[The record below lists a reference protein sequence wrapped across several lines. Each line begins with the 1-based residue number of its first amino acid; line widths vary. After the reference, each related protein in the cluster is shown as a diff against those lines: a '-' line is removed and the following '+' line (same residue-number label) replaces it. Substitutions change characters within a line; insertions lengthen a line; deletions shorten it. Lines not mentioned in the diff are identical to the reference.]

1 MSNGIFPK
9 KFPIAS
15 KIFDSF
21 TVSTG
26 KCFINSGN
34 DVTWETLQQFLH
46 NGLRYS

>member
-9 KFPIAS
+9 KFPISS

-26 KCFINSGN
+26 KCFITSGN
-34 DVTWETLQQFLH
+34 DVTRETLQ
-46 NGLRYS
+46 

>member
-1 MSNGIFPK
+1 MSDWIFPK
-9 KFPIAS
+9 KFLISS

-34 DVTWETLQQFLH
+34 DVTWETLQ
-46 NGLRYS
+46 